1 MTTSPLKELE
11 RWYLSNCDGDWE
23 HSFGIK
29 IETIDNPGWRIDI
42 SLQGTPW
49 EGIRF
54 DRVVIERDENDWI
67 HCKIENEVFLGA
79 CGPTNLDEVLELFLK
94 LVTEA

>member
-23 HSFGIK
+23 HSFGIT
-29 IETIDNPGWRIDI
+29 ITTIDNPGWRIDI
-42 SLQGTPW
+42 SLRETSW
-49 EGIRF
+49 EDIRC

-67 HCKIENEVFLGA
+67 NCVIENGVFLGA
-79 CGPTNLDEVLELFLK
+79 CGPTNFHEVLELFLRI
-94 LVTEA
+94 VGTP